1 MFLYYEDFNGTLK
14 KIINIFI
21 VISKPLIINR
31 VTNKAVRMHSLRAD
45 CFLMTIN
52 FQFMALPVRHIRGD
66 ALACAHRIPIV
77 HSGAI
82 WTLES
87 PY

>member
-1 MFLYYEDFNGTLK
+1 MLLYYEDFNGTLK
-14 KIINIFI
+14 KIIKIVI
-21 VISKPLIINR
+21 VISKPFTINR
-31 VTNKAVRMHSLRAD
+31 VTNEAVRMHYLRAD

-66 ALACAHRIPIV
+66 AHACAHRIPIV